1 VSQPAAAGGCIGSQR
16 STAGL
21 QFLRKADDQTAG

>member
-16 STAGL
+16 SAAGL
-21 QFLRKADDQTAG
+21 QLLRNADDPKAG

>member
-1 VSQPAAAGGCIGSQR
+1 VSQPAAAGSCIGSQR

-21 QFLRKADDQTAG
+21 QLLRKADDPKAG